1 MSKCNKLTK
10 KSLSVAVDSKPKE
23 STKKKTQIGKM
34 VISNS
39 DESEEVFPSDYQ
51 ALLERAE
58 QKSGLEERMEFWLR
72 AMDYFVT
79 GDEEMRV
86 KCMNNVRQLHLK
98 MRDAIE
104 VNKESQMLLEEY
116 SKIKQWRNGVRM
128 PTMGMTDADAG
139 RFVLNSKVEA
149 NAVRSLQNA
158 LIKAGLL
165 DVAEDCDQKDPL
177 LAILGAKGHS
187 AEEVEPMVW
196 MGKVNQLHYL
206 IDRLMEEKVICCRD
220 NKRWRV
226 AARMFVN
233 GKKHC
238 PFTSRSL
245 TKASVINTDDENEVE
260 RCIPWDLFGVNA

>member
-10 KSLSVAVDSKPKE
+10 KSLSVSVDSKPKE

-165 DVAEDCDQKDPL
+165 DVAEDCEQKDPL

-206 IDRLMEEKVICCRD
+206 IDTLYARRVIKCADDKKWC
-220 NKRWRV
+220 V
-226 AARMFVN
+226 AAQMFVN
-233 GKKHC
+233 RRTGKL
-238 PFTSRSL
+238 FTSRSL
-245 TKASVINTDDENEVE
+245 TKASAIKKYDIDVVE
-260 RCIPWDLFGVNA
+260 ACIPWNLFGAA